1 MDIGYTLVGSYT
13 ESMLVRYKAVMQSMK
28 AREYAWHGKGVC
40 LGKTCMTPTNS
51 VGGSCECRPTFEQT
65 S

>member
-1 MDIGYTLVGSYT
+1 MAKVCLYDIKLC
-13 ESMLVRYKAVMQSMK
+13 
-28 AREYAWHGKGVC
+28 YAKYAEEGMPGMAWRRLC